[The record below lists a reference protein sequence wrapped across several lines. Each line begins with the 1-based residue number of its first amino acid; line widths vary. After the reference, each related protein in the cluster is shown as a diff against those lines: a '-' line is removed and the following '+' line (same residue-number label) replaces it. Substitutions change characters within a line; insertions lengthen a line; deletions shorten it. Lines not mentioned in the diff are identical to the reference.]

1 MALGAGL
8 SAVTLFLGLSNWIF
22 PLVALL
28 GGMLPFLYLNRPPAK
43 VFMGD
48 VGSMAIGGIIGL
60 IFVDL
65 TLVGSQQISSSNRFL
80 FWTGLILVSVI
91 MIVELVPVPLQILS
105 VKLRKKRLFPF
116 TPIHHAFQR
125 AGWPEIRIVG
135 LFFFVQLVGSIIGFL
150 LVSRA
155 GQ

>member
-1 MALGAGL
+1 
-8 SAVTLFLGLSNWIF
+8 
-22 PLVALL
+22 
-28 GGMLPFLYLNRPPAK
+28 
-43 VFMGD
+43 
-48 VGSMAIGGIIGL
+48 
-60 IFVDL
+60 
-65 TLVGSQQISSSNRFL
+65 
-80 FWTGLILVSVI
+80 

-125 AGWPEIRIVG
+125 AGWSEIKIVG
-135 LFFFVQLVGSIIGFL
+135 LFFFVQLAGSIIGFL